1 MDTVGDA
8 YIDTTNVY
16 AQTALMLAAEREGGH
31 RCVAMLLQAR
41 ASINKADLTGETALI
56 KAARMGN
63 LQTVS
68 LLLSS
73 GARADIKDN
82 NSFTALLRAAY
93 EGHRDTV
100 KVLLGMM

>member
-1 MDTVGDA
+1 
-8 YIDTTNVY
+8 
-16 AQTALMLAAEREGGH
+16 
-31 RCVAMLLQAR
+31 MLLQAR